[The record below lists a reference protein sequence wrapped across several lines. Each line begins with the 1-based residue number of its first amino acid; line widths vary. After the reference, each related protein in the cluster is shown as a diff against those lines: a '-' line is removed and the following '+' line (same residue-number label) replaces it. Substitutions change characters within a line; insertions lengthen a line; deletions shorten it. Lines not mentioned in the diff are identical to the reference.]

1 LINLKK
7 KLKLVLPWKK
17 NKLIKYILFPLAL
30 FYGGV
35 IFLRNLFYS
44 TKFFISK
51 KLPTKVLS
59 IGNITTGGTGK
70 TPAVIFL
77 TKLLSEKGIKC
88 AILSRGYGRKTT
100 GTQLVTDGKTQV
112 LDWRKFGD
120 EPSLMAKLL
129 PGIPIVVD
137 SKRYRGGMF
146 LVDNFKPEVIILD
159 DAFQHRSIERDLDI
173 VLINSKDN
181 KKDYKLLPYG
191 VLREPASSLKRA
203 DVLIFTKTNLMAP
216 NDFLNK
222 IVKSTKTPVYLSTL
236 KAQNTIAQDGRP
248 IQIKKGLNAI
258 ALSAIADTKGFL
270 ITLKQTGITVVEHF
284 DFLDHHN
291 YQQSDIDRISKQMKR
306 LNVETLIT
314 TEKDMIK
321 LADLEFNGIKIYTVK
336 VLFVLEEKGTIKLLD
351 LIQNI

>member
-1 LINLKK
+1 LKK

-17 NKLIKYILFPLAL
+17 NKLIKDTLFPLTL
-30 FYGGV
+30 FYWLV
-35 IFLRNLFYS
+35 VVFRNLFYS
-44 TKFFISK
+44 KNFFISK
-51 KLPTKVLS
+51 KLPTKVIS

-77 TKLLSEKGIKC
+77 TKLLSQKGIKC
-88 AILSRGYGRKTT
+88 AILSRGYGRKST
-100 GTQLVTDGKTQV
+100 GTQLVTDGKTRV

-120 EPSLMAKLL
+120 EPSLMASRL

-137 SKRYRGGMF
+137 SKRYRGGRF

-159 DAFQHRSIERDLDI
+159 DAFQHRAIKRNLDI

-181 KKDYKLLPYG
+181 KKDYKLLPSG
-191 VLREPASSLKRA
+191 ILREPVSSLKRA
-203 DVLIFTKTNLMAP
+203 DVLIFTKTNLVEP
-216 NDFLNK
+216 NDYLKNL
-222 IVKSTKTPVYLSTL
+222 VKSTTAPVYLSTL
-236 KAQNTIAQDGRP
+236 KAESPIMRKGRP
-248 IQIKKGLNAI
+248 LQIKKNLNAI
-258 ALSAIADTKGFL
+258 ALSAIADTRGFL
-270 ITLKQTGITVVEHF
+270 ITLKKAGITVVEHF

-336 VLFVLEEKGTIKLLD
+336 VLFVLEEEGTIKLLD